1 LGRRDKRVDVAWL
14 VLAAL
19 IGVMPDALSG
29 VLVGDSTVSKAGWTA
44 AAQGRPR
51 PSLGVAMPNYA
62 RRLLANS
69 EPPSARRPHYYH
81 LRLGTHPPLV
91 VPVSVSAGQ
100 SASPL
105 LDILNLSI
113 LHSTPSLSLSSSFED
128 FVSPLPQTL
137 TSLLR
142 HLLPPLPCDKGTYP
156 DLGCLMSTQSLFLLF
171 Q

>member
-1 LGRRDKRVDVAWL
+1 LNPDEWKLGRRDKRVDVAWL

-81 LRLGTHPPLV
+81 LRLGTHPPPRRSGKRLGW
-91 VPVSVSAGQ
+91 P
-100 SASPL
+100 
-105 LDILNLSI
+105 IRK
-113 LHSTPSLSLSSSFED
+113 STPGHPEPFNLAFYSLSL
-128 FVSPLPQTL
+128 PLLQL
-137 TSLLR
+137 
-142 HLLPPLPCDKGTYP
+142 
-156 DLGCLMSTQSLFLLF
+156 
-171 Q
+171 